1 MGKSRVSVTNTLR
14 LLKLPATVLQSLS
27 DGKITE
33 GHARALLALTSTQ
46 AQLAV
51 LQVILKLD
59 LNVRQTEELARKY
72 SGVKPEKPAE
82 KPVDPEVKA
91 IEEKLQERLGTRV
104 VLHHSSKGGTL
115 VIHYYSDEELT
126 GLLSQILKE

>member
-1 MGKSRVSVTNTLR
+1 
-14 LLKLPATVLQSLS
+14 
-27 DGKITE
+27 
-33 GHARALLALTSTQ
+33 
-46 AQLAV
+46 
-51 LQVILKLD
+51 
-59 LNVRQTEELARKY
+59 
-72 SGVKPEKPAE
+72 
-82 KPVDPEVKA
+82 VDPEVKA